1 MLEAFPSVSH
11 DNILKELR
19 TSADTYNIS
28 LSDLLVQFPIPSE
41 DTIIWLLG
49 VNLIMLF
56 KYIRR
61 QIPSI
66 FSTIQV
72 VNGSVD
78 VNGEY
83 TYTARTPTSSPVYS
97 KDGNFWIFRN
107 KTIAGGLG
115 LREWVI
121 VEASDTTRIP
131 PSSKWKDR
139 VNEDTDIII
148 NQPFNLEIFR
158 YPDLKYN
165 NREHYLQVIHSNIQ
179 YLIDKLN
186 TYARSGLHDSDD
198 FVSTIPKIIEVLQ
211 GIFLPR
217 NNPEGQPLPRMNLEE
232 VLAVLG

>member
-1 MLEAFPSVSH
+1 M
-11 DNILKELR
+11 ILNLI
-19 TSADTYNIS
+19 N
-28 LSDLLVQFPIPSE
+28 LLIF
-41 DTIIWLLG
+41 IIEI

-97 KDGNFWIFRN
+97 KDGNLWIFRN

-121 VEASDTTRIP
+121 VEASEWLPVWTVYSRQTQSTPPPENVKYAYHSIEGVDTTRIP
-131 PSSKWKDR
+131 PSSKWKNR

-165 NREHYLQVIHSNIQ
+165 NREQSSSISL
-179 YLIDKLN
+179 K
-186 TYARSGLHDSDD
+186 
-198 FVSTIPKIIEVLQ
+198 
-211 GIFLPR
+211 FLGFTFSIK
-217 NNPEGQPLPRMNLEE
+217 NPSSFSILLKQL
-232 VLAVLG
+232 